1 MDGKEKE
8 ERNVP
13 RLRFPGFTGEWEK
26 RKLGELV
33 KVCSGCDYKHL
44 SKGSIPVYGTGGYMT
59 SVNKALSYE
68 QDAVGIGRKGTIDKP
83 YLLKAPFWTVD
94 TLFFAIPE
102 ASVDINF
109 ILGVFLKVDWKQKD
123 ESTGVPSL
131 SKQTIN
137 SVDVFVPGYAEQVK
151 IGEKLSELDT
161 LIALYQ
167 QKAEHL
173 QKLKRG
179 LLQKMFPKAGSKVPE
194 IRFPEFTGE
203 WEQCKVGN
211 LTDVLSAV
219 RVHRGEWDVDGVPF
233 FRSSDVIAAFKGI
246 ENKKVFI
253 PHSLYERLAKL
264 SGKLEKNDILIT
276 GGGSI
281 GIPYIVP
288 DGMPLYSK
296 DADLIW
302 IKHSSKFS
310 SRYLFVYFECQEFR
324 KYINSISHVGTIAHY
339 TIEQVKDTP
348 VMLPSINEQYA
359 VGLHFEKLDHLKTLY
374 QRNLDHLKELKK
386 GLLQQMFV

>member
-1 MDGKEKE
+1 MDGKEKEKE

-13 RLRFPGFTGEWEK
+13 KLRFPGFTGEWEK

-109 ILGVFLKVDWKQKD
+109 ILGVFLKVDWKQRD

-173 QKLKRG
+173 QELKKG

-194 IRFPEFTGE
+194 MRFPGFTGE
-203 WEQCKVGN
+203 WEEKE
-211 LTDVLSAV
+211 LSDLLE
-219 RVHRGEWDVDGVPF
+219 RR
-233 FRSSDVIAAFKGI
+233 RIMQRISDEA
-246 ENKKVFI
+246 
-253 PHSLYERLAKL
+253 PRLAFAAGQGVIPLSERKTNNRDQLISDEGTKKYLVTEYDDIVYNPANLKYGAIDRNSYGRGVISPIYVTFTTKEIPTFIESLVTRERFKL
-264 SGKLEKNDILIT
+264 KALQFEEGTVTKRQSVSPE
-276 GGGSI
+276 
-281 GIPYIVP
+281 
-288 DGMPLYSK
+288 
-296 DADLIW
+296 DLLSLKEMIS
-302 IKHSSKFS
+302 SSKVEQNRIGGF
-310 SRYLFVYFECQEFR
+310 FTTFN
-324 KYINSISHVGTIAHY
+324 KYIF
-339 TIEQVKDTP
+339 
-348 VMLPSINEQYA
+348 
-359 VGLHFEKLDHLKTLY
+359 LHQLKLDHL
-374 QRNLDHLKELKK
+374 RELKK